1 MFLSIY
7 LVSITG
13 NTFTVV
19 PVVADQH
26 LHIPV
31 FFFLGSLACLE
42 IFYSSNIL
50 PRILLS
56 YLGGDRSISMQGCFT
71 QYYFFSCLAAAECYL
86 LAAMSYD
93 WYLAVCRPLHYPAL
107 TGTRLC
113 FQLGTA
119 SWMSGF
125 LSNSILTFLI
135 SNLDFCGSN
144 EIDHFFSMTRSQ

>member
-1 MFLSIY
+1 MDSLLFLMFLSIY

-56 YLGGDRSISMQGCFT
+56 YLRQKSGDRRVETEAFQCRGVLPNTIS
-71 QYYFFSCLAAAECYL
+71 SAAWQL
-86 LAAMSYD
+86 QSVTS
-93 WYLAVCRPLHYPAL
+93 WQQCRM
-107 TGTRLC
+107 TGTWQCAGPCTIQPSQAPGSASSWALH
-113 FQLGTA
+113 LG
-119 SWMSGF
+119 
-125 LSNSILTFLI
+125 
-135 SNLDFCGSN
+135 
-144 EIDHFFSMTRSQ
+144 